1 MNLQTGHTAKVG
13 ASVRQLYR
21 RARATGD
28 GQTLGIGNRLVDDA
42 ERGTALLARLP
53 APDRADR
60 CHALMPRTSMERQS
74 DLPR

>member
-28 GQTLGIGNRLVDDA
+28 GQTLGIGNRLVDDT
-42 ERGTALLARLP
+42 ERGYGTTVSGWALGNVRPDAAFALGVLLA
-53 APDRADR
+53 
-60 CHALMPRTSMERQS
+60 
-74 DLPR
+74 